1 MQNFRLLCFCRLE
14 MAGNGAA
21 TESTP
26 NKTLLIAAV
35 VHFSILE
42 LFCGLPYFSVVTSA
56 ITGSFCAVDGIW
68 VRCDENS
75 MSIYLDWIICLW
87 RYSSLLRHA

>member
-1 MQNFRLLCFCRLE
+1 MQTSNLCFCRLE

-26 NKTLLIAAV
+26 NKTLLIAGAAAV

-42 LFCGLPYFSVVTSA
+42 LFCGLP
-56 ITGSFCAVDGIW
+56 
-68 VRCDENS
+68 
-75 MSIYLDWIICLW
+75 
-87 RYSSLLRHA
+87 SSLSLRQLRVVFVRSMGWIEAVFVAIKTRFYHLPVEVLSFT

>member
-1 MQNFRLLCFCRLE
+1 MQTSDLCFCRLE

-26 NKTLLIAAV
+26 NKTLLIAAAAAV

-42 LFCGLPYFSVVTSA
+42 LFCGLPSYSVVTSA
-56 ITGSFCAVDGIW
+56 TGSFCAVDGI
-68 VRCDENS
+68 D
-75 MSIYLDWIICLW
+75 
-87 RYSSLLRHA
+87 